1 MHLNCP
7 NCQAEIEVI
16 PEESVAFLTCSTCGS
31 RINPSTLIDA
41 EQTASFVPQPKRM
54 IDEYELIE
62 LIGRG
67 TFGEVWKARDTLLK
81 TLVAIKLPREHHF
94 HADAQELF
102 LREARTMAT
111 LKHSNIVRVLRVI
124 NRPDVTAIVQD
135 YIPGTSLAERL
146 KNFPF
151 EAPRSAVAF
160 WEVVARAVEFA
171 NEAGVVHRDLKTANI
186 LLNEKLEPLV
196 TDFGLA
202 KANSA
207 EFTVTERNDVVGN
220 YAHMSPEQAAGRSRD
235 ATRRSDV
242 YSLGSIL
249 YQLLAH
255 RFPFMGEGSTM
266 SHLKQTADPKPPSAF
281 KPGIPRDLDT
291 ICLKALRRDP
301 AERYATAAE
310 FADDLR
316 RWLDGRPIQARPTP
330 AWERAWRW
338 TKRNRALTGMG
349 VLVGL
354 LLILL
359 GLNVFLKPPAEPASI
374 VPETIVATDTR
385 RDVSLLILQRNADQ
399 NGNLEPIPSPQDGRR
414 APSARVKFWLR
425 DPETG
430 ALDGVHSPDIMNVGA
445 DGVARAKLFPGN
457 YMVIAQIPNHGFHE
471 VERLVPNLTAPIA
484 GSFRLSRWSMAADG
498 SIELPQID
506 VPPKNVVTRT
516 MIEFPPN
523 EEFNAG
529 SRDLPSSPRHKVSI
543 HGFYLDEREVT
554 TSEWQEYMR
563 RFGIKADGLPAMT
576 LTSISYE
583 QAADFAESYGKRLQT
598 EIEYEYAATN
608 CGQTQYPWGN
618 EVVQLDKLDAES
630 LVAADV
636 SKHGIHGLASPP
648 AEFTDSLLMAYPLD
662 RAALIASRGHL
673 QRIVRGGLPDSKITK
688 TEQLDNLVFRRVAVP
703 IYTSSFV
710 NVGIRCARSTYPNL
724 QGTSSR
730 VALEE

>member
-31 RINPSTLIDA
+31 RINPSTLIDV

-81 TLVAIKLPREHHF
+81 TLVAIKLPREHNF

-111 LKHSNIVRVLRVI
+111 LKHPNIVRVLRVI
-124 NRPDVTAIVQD
+124 NRPDLTAIVQD

-151 EAPRSAVAF
+151 EDPRSAVAF

-349 VLVGL
+349 VLVGVVIMLAAGIVYWMMPDDGKIRVSIPIVIRQGDSSGQL
-354 LLILL
+354 LPITDSSILM
-359 GLNVFLKPPAEPASI
+359 PAPGAQVKLWARRSTDGRI
-374 VPETIVATDTR
+374 VPD
-385 RDVSLLILQRNADQ
+385 S
-399 NGNLEPIPSPQDGRR
+399 SPQMIIAGSDGI
-414 APSARVKFWLR
+414 ARVRVL
-425 DPETG
+425 
-430 ALDGVHSPDIMNVGA
+430 
-445 DGVARAKLFPGN
+445 PGN
-457 YMVIAQIPNHGFHE
+457 YFVVANVTGHGFHE
-471 VERLVPNLTAPIA
+471 VERLVPHSVDAHRSA
-484 GSFRLSRWSMAADG
+484 HRHQRWKKLSET
-498 SIELPQID
+498 SIELPRIA
-506 VPPKNVVTRT
+506 VPPSDLANKSMKLIEGNSNTTLGEPGNAFNPEHVTVVRSFFLDVTEVSVRQW
-516 MIEFPPN
+516 IQCQFKPN
-523 EEFNAG
+523 TK
-529 SRDLPSSPRHKVSI
+529 SQTPSDMPITGISH
-543 HGFYLDEREVT
+543 DEAT
-554 TSEWQEYMR
+554 
-563 RFGIKADGLPAMT
+563 A
-576 LTSISYE
+576 
-583 QAADFAESYGKRLQT
+583 FAEHVGKRLPF
-598 EIEYEYAATN
+598 EEEYEFAARNGGNTN
-608 CGQTQYPWGN
+608 YPTGSNTNSIDERRWIISPVGSYGDD
-618 EVVQLDKLDAES
+618 ETRD
-630 LVAADV
+630 
-636 SKHGIHGLASPP
+636 GIRGLFSNVL
-648 AEFTDSLLMAYPLD
+648 EFTSSWYSINSDVVGRVSPESSI
-662 RAALIASRGHL
+662 LIGSHRV
-673 QRIVRGGLPDSKITK
+673 VRGGPAEILNGPIREASRET
-688 TEQLDNLVFRRVAVP
+688 TPAERVPFETFRASRA
-703 IYTSSFV
+703 I
-710 NVGIRCARSTYPNL
+710 GIRCARSYRAHLDTPPGL
-724 QGTSSR
+724 
-730 VALEE
+730 